1 MALKIYNNCMKRKF
15 TLFPCWIALVLWT
28 AISMCTTLRAQTANQ
43 QRITQ
48 QCFSGPTQTF
58 TQTSGTLLPA
68 VTFSPGNGPGQIPVG
83 HVVADVIVEIVW
95 SKSDANSC
103 TSPTGNVADLSH
115 VGFLIRKQ
123 GSGTPQSL
131 SYSGSSGGLVNQPA
145 TFTGT
150 FPSNT
155 NGILVDTIHFRDGA
169 GLPNNYT
176 PSSGDTIG
184 SAQGSLSI
192 YRGQPAAGVW
202 SIGAIDDAPNTTS
215 PALCIHSYC
224 ITLVTCDPSAL
235 TAVCQSFPEVALD
248 PTTGSHQF
256 NFADIDSL
264 SDVSCLVNS
273 ITFSPRVVR
282 CANTVAPV
290 RVTMTI
296 RDNLNN
302 TVSCNSLVTVRDT
315 SPPVIPYCS
324 QPFGIPFDTLFVN
337 HTGLDT
343 FFASQIPMSDNCGS
357 ITKEIRPLN
366 SGPWGTSLSF
376 SCTSGGPLRQ
386 FWIRGIDAAGNV
398 DSCRMVIRVEDTI
411 PPNAVCTNTTIYV
424 GNGPAT
430 LSPISI
436 DGGSSD
442 VCSPIVGRWI
452 GAFNRPDPTYTCAN
466 VGVDTVTLVVR
477 DVAGNL
483 GTCNTAIV
491 TVLDTTRPTAICQ
504 NATIYLNGAGNAML
518 APGDIDGGSFDT
530 CGIVARTVN
539 GATSISYTC
548 ADAGTTQQV
557 RLRVQDPSGNFS
569 DCFAMVTV
577 LDTVGPTAICQNATA
592 YLNNNGT
599 VSLSASTLNNNSI
612 DACTGT
618 NLSFL
623 VAGSSMITFDCG
635 DLGTNPVT
643 LIVVDSNGAAST
655 CSATV
660 TVEDTLNPVANC
672 ATLTAYLNNNGLVT
686 VTAAELSAGNTD
698 NCSIVD
704 SSVNVVGIPSVRYN
718 CSSLFTPQTPTLIVR
733 DATGNEGSC
742 QATVNVVDTVLPRAI
757 CRGTYTAALNAVGIA
772 TVTPANIDSGSTDN
786 CGITQYL
793 INGAATQQYTC
804 SDVGTLSAVLQVRD
818 SSGGIGTC
826 RTTINVVDNT
836 LPTASCRISTAYLS
850 ASGTVAI
857 TPNNVLAFPGTGDN
871 CGNITTTFGGGGTN
885 IIYDCDSIDS
895 RSVTVIVTDPSGNQ
909 ASCQTTVN
917 VRDTIDPTANCR
929 LVPFTVQ
936 LDTSGNGFVTPQN
949 IDNGSNDIC
958 GLDTLLVNGVD
969 TFFFNCNNIGNTAV
983 TLLVRDASG
992 NNNFC
997 SAPIMVVDNINP
1009 IARCKDTT
1017 LYIGASGVVTA
1028 FPSAIDNGSTDN
1040 CSFTRQINNLPSV
1053 TYDCNQVGRNT
1064 AQLQITDGNG
1074 NVNQCSAD
1082 VTIIDSIP
1090 PVANCV
1096 APNSVRIALDSN
1108 CFASVPAVLFN
1119 NNSTDNCSSTL
1130 TFTVNGL
1137 PNATFT
1143 NTNLSTNPNSITL
1156 RVQDGSGNFDEC
1168 VTSVVVEDNI
1178 PPVMVCRPD
1187 TVQLD
1192 GNGNAVVIPND
1203 INGGSRDNCSVPAYT
1218 INGGPLVNFTCANIG
1233 SNNVTLTG
1241 IDQSGNSDSCITTV
1255 FVEDITVPNAVCN
1268 SMVTVTLDPIT
1279 NIGTLTPLQVN
1290 NGSRDNCTI
1299 TNFSLS
1305 RTTFNCGDIPSN
1317 PYNVVLTVEDQSG
1330 NSNSCTTQVMV
1341 VDTIAPVAVCRAT
1354 PLNLFL
1360 VGSTVSTTAAAIN
1373 NGSFDNCGL
1382 ATITLSQTN
1391 FNCNNI
1397 GSNTVTLTVTD
1408 SSSNTNS
1415 CTSTIIVSDT
1425 TDPVP
1430 FCVNPT
1436 VQLDANGRVGVA
1448 AVDLGIGSFDNCS
1461 IDTFLVNGHDSVF
1474 FSCSNLGAN
1483 TVNVFMSDLS
1493 GNDATCTSTVTVEDN
1508 VPPVANC
1515 VSGPI
1520 NLQLDPNGVAT
1531 LTVAQVDNNSVDNCT
1546 VANRT
1551 LSRNTF
1557 NCGDVGNMVS
1567 VTLTVFDQSNNAN
1580 SCVVNVITTDTVR
1593 PNMVCRAATINL
1605 GPSGTAPV
1613 SATLL
1618 DGGISDSCGIASLT
1632 FTGAPNIVTC
1642 ADIGTLPITLT
1653 ATDVN
1658 GNVGSCVTTLTV
1670 ADTVAPVISCN
1681 TITLNLDNSGNAVV
1695 DSTTTGLYTATDA
1708 CGIVALTL
1716 NGSNRV
1722 VYTCSDTGANN
1733 IQLIATD
1740 AAGNSDTCIAVVIIR
1755 DNTAPLVTCGNTIQ
1769 FLQADGTLPVDPN
1782 WINAGIIETCGI
1794 DTIFTSP
1801 DTLDCSNV
1809 GTFNRVTLFVVD
1821 NSGNQSTCSGNIGV
1835 RDTTPPVVNCRDT
1848 ALCLNGG
1855 FVNLTPAD
1863 VDGGAVD
1870 ACGLSPFQTI
1880 NGASNVIFTCAD
1892 LGVQTVTL
1900 QHEDVNGNVGT
1911 CQANVTVQDCTR
1923 PSAVCRTNFVAQID
1937 ANGLAVVNAIDLDF
1951 GSTDD
1956 CRIDSSGFRINGQDS
1971 LVYPCPL
1978 VNTTDTVLFT
1988 ARDFAGNVD
1997 TCITIITIQDNIAP
2011 VARCGG
2017 PINGVLSATTGE
2029 FSIQASAL
2037 DNSSNRSSD
2046 NCPNI
2051 SYLINGQ
2058 ARDTFDCSMLGN
2070 NVVVLT
2076 VVDNYGNTDTCR
2088 TIVNIQ
2094 DITAP
2099 TANCVFR
2106 TTQTLDSTGQALYPA
2121 ANLISS
2127 SSDNCGIASITGNG
2141 LDTLLFDCADIGVN
2155 QIQVQ
2160 VTDSSGNV
2168 FVCGSIVDVVDNT
2181 PPVAI
2186 CPTNPVPVYLASN
2199 GTGWARASQL
2209 DSASFDNCGI
2219 ASYLINGTDSVLYS
2233 CTQINTF
2240 PIATLTI
2247 VDSTGRSTTCPVTI
2261 EILDTI
2267 APIARC
2273 SSAVVTLGPAGFAVV
2288 GPGIIDSVSSD
2299 NCGISTYL
2307 INNQA
2312 LDTFDCS
2319 NVGNN
2324 NQVTLTV
2331 IDQYNNMSFCNATV
2345 SVVDNIPPTLQCPST
2360 PPNFYLGNNGLVTIT
2375 PQQVATAVDTCS
2387 IIRWLIDGQSAQ
2399 TYNCSDVG
2407 APTQALI
2414 QVEDPGGN
2422 AVQCNAIINILD
2434 TVAPVANCQNITVAL
2449 DSVGIAT
2456 VCGPDLAFGS
2466 TDNCVIIDTLVNG
2479 QNCITFTC
2487 ADVTVPGNPQ
2497 LVNVQLRDASN
2508 NTTTCVSE
2516 VQVIDN
2522 IAPVLVCNDTVPV
2535 QINAS
2540 GVTAI
2545 SPAQLISNV
2554 SDACTPITTSISQ
2567 DTFNCA
2573 NVGIN
2578 TPVVVT
2584 AIDVNNNQSTCI
2596 SIVQAED
2603 NVAPVADCRNFTLY
2617 LNSGSGNAT
2626 LLVDSIDN
2634 GSEDNCSVRSRLF
2647 ANGSTTRI
2655 FSCADTGVVQVSM
2668 IVEDF
2673 SNNADT
2679 CTAFVTIRDTTPP
2692 SLTCRSTSID
2702 LIQTGQRTLVPSDVL
2717 NSSMDNCGVDTIFLS
2732 PNVITCNDIGNVVY
2746 TLTAID
2752 ASGNI
2757 GTCHDTIAVSLDFP
2771 IITTPSQDTVL
2782 CEGADLPL
2790 SASVPAN
2797 GFNYQY
2803 RWLGPNGIVTG
2814 NPATRDTVLTGLTAA
2829 DEGNYIFSIQ
2839 VGNGCTAFD
2848 TVNLIINNVPRPVL
2862 AGIPTCDGDQ
2872 GAIYLSNDSV
2882 YVGNI
2887 VYNWYFNGT
2896 FISNATDTLFLP
2908 NMTAADSGTYG
2919 VSIQVTQGPAVCGD
2933 SLVVIGLNYDVL
2945 DLPAAP
2951 MPAANLPCEGQTLTL
2966 LNNAPGNTYTW
2977 TGPAGFNSTQ
2987 PNPTRAN
2994 AQVSFGGVYN
3004 LTITDANGCSNDSSV
3019 TVVISPT
3026 PGRPMVFY
3034 NEPLCAGDLLVL
3046 RDTGVYNFPPVF
3058 YYWERP
3064 SGVRDTTVV
3073 GQLPLINATSG
3084 IYQLTVSMNGCPSA
3098 VPDTA
3103 MVNFEPIPTATDD
3116 RGITPFR
3123 QALTGQNIISN
3134 DNPNAVGYNLMLVD
3148 STIGGRLELN
3158 SATGTFDYFPRSGFF
3173 GVDTFRYSLCDAQC
3187 IGSCDTAEV
3196 LIEVLADFEC
3206 YIPQGISPNGD
3217 GINDRL
3223 MIRCKN
3229 NYPNAVLQVFSRW
3242 GTLVYEGEPTGWAG
3256 QFNGKDLPDGTY
3268 FYILKLNDNTFTGTG
3283 TNRDEGRVGDRYTG
3297 YIMLQR

>member
-1 MALKIYNNCMKRKF
+1 MKRKF
-15 TLFPCWIALVLWT
+15 TLLPCWIALVLWT
-28 AISMCTTLRAQTANQ
+28 VISMCTTLRAQTANQ

-48 QCFSGPTQTF
+48 QCFSGPIQTF
-58 TQTSGTLLPA
+58 TQTPGTLLPSI
-68 VTFSPGNGPGQIPVG
+68 TFPTGNGPGQIPAG

-103 TSPTGNVADLSH
+103 TPATGNVADLSH

-123 GSGTPQSL
+123 GFGTPQSL
-131 SYSGSSGGLVNQPA
+131 SYSGSSGGLVGQPA

-150 FPSNT
+150 FPGNT
-155 NGILVDTIHFRDGA
+155 SGVLLDTIHFRDGF
-169 GLPNNYT
+169 GIPNNYT

-184 SAQGSLSI
+184 SAQGVLSS
-192 YRGQPAAGVW
+192 YRGQPAAGIW
-202 SIGAIDDAPNTTS
+202 NIGAVDDAPNTTS

-235 TAVCQSFPEVALD
+235 TAVCKSFPEVALD
-248 PTTGSHQF
+248 PTTGTHQL

-273 ITFSPRVVR
+273 ITFSPRVVN

-290 RVTMTI
+290 PVTMTI

-324 QPFGIPFDTLFVN
+324 QPFGTPFDTLFVN
-337 HTGLDT
+337 NVGLDT
-343 FFASQIPMSDNCGS
+343 FFASQVPMSDNCGP
-357 ITKEIRPLN
+357 ITKEIRPFN
-366 SGPWGTSLSF
+366 SGPWRASLPF
-376 SCTSGGPLRQ
+376 SCASGGQLRQ
-386 FWIRGIDAAGNV
+386 FWVRGIDAAGNV
-398 DSCRMVIRVEDTI
+398 DSCRIVIRVEDTI
-411 PPNAVCTNTTIYV
+411 PPNAVCANTAIYV

-430 LSPISI
+430 LSPISV

-442 VCSPIVGRWI
+442 ICSPIIGRWI
-452 GAFNRPDPTYTCAN
+452 GVFNQPDPTYTCAD

-491 TVLDTTRPTAICQ
+491 TVLDTTRPTVICQ
-504 NATIYLNGAGNAML
+504 NTTIYLNGAGNATL
-518 APGDIDGGSFDT
+518 VPSDVDGGSFDT
-530 CGIVARTVN
+530 CGIVARTIN
-539 GATSISYTC
+539 GGASINYTC

-569 DCFAMVTV
+569 DCFATVTV
-577 LDTVGPTAICQNATA
+577 LDTIGPTAICQNATA

-599 VSLSASTLNNNSI
+599 VTLSASTLNNNSI

-623 VAGSSMITFDCG
+623 VVGSPTITFGCG
-635 DLGTNPVT
+635 DLGTNPVALT
-643 LIVVDSNGAAST
+643 VVDANGAASA

-672 ATLTAYLNNNGLVT
+672 ASPTVYLNSNGLVT
-686 VTAAELSAGNTD
+686 VTAAELSVGNTD

-704 SSVNVVGIPSVRYN
+704 SSVNVVGIPSVTYN
-718 CSSLFTPQTPTLIVR
+718 CSALFTPQTPTLIVR

-757 CRGTYTAALNAVGIA
+757 CRSTYTATLNATGIA
-772 TVTPANIDSGSTDN
+772 IVTPANIDSASIDN
-786 CGITQYL
+786 CGITQFL
-793 INGAATQQYTC
+793 INGTATQQYTC
-804 SDVGTLSAVLQVRD
+804 SDVGRLSAVLQVRD

-836 LPTASCRISTAYLS
+836 LPTASCRISTAHLS

-857 TPNNVLAFPGTGDN
+857 TPNDVLAFPATGDN
-871 CGNITTTFGGGGTN
+871 CGNITTTFAGGGTN
-885 IIYDCDSIDS
+885 IIYDCDSIGS
-895 RSVTVIVTDPSGNQ
+895 RSVTVIVADPSGNQ

-936 LDTSGNGFVTPQN
+936 LDASGNGLVTPQDIN
-949 IDNGSNDIC
+949 NGSNDIC

-997 SAPIMVVDNINP
+997 SAPILVADNINP

-1028 FPSAIDNGSTDN
+1028 FPSAIDNGSADN
-1040 CSFTRQINNLPSV
+1040 CSFTRQVNNLPSV
-1053 TYDCNQVGRNT
+1053 NYDCNQVGRNT

-1082 VTIIDSIP
+1082 ITIIDSIS

-1096 APNSVRIALDSN
+1096 VPNSVRIALDSN
-1108 CFASVPAVLFN
+1108 CFASVPATLFN
-1119 NNSTDNCSSTL
+1119 NNSADNCNSTL
-1130 TFTVNGL
+1130 TFTINGL

-1143 NTNLSTNPNSITL
+1143 NTNLSTNPNPITL

-1178 PPVMVCRPD
+1178 PPTMVCRPD

-1241 IDQSGNSDSCITTV
+1241 IDQSGNQDSCVTTV
-1255 FVEDITVPNAVCN
+1255 FVEDVTAPNAVCN
-1268 SMVTVTLDPIT
+1268 GMVTVTLDPIT
-1279 NIGTLTPLQVN
+1279 NIGTLTPPQVD

-1299 TNFSLS
+1299 TNFRLS
-1305 RTTFNCGDIPSN
+1305 RTTFNCSDIPNNSHN
-1317 PYNVVLTVEDQSG
+1317 IVLTVEDQSG
-1330 NSNSCTTQVMV
+1330 NRDSCTTQVMV
-1341 VDTIAPVAVCRAT
+1341 VDTIDPVAVCRAT

-1360 VGSTVSTTAAAIN
+1360 VGSTISTTTAAVN

-1382 ATITLSQTN
+1382 ATMTLSQTN

-1408 SSSNTNS
+1408 SSNNTNS
-1415 CTSTIIVSDT
+1415 CTATIIVSDT

-1430 FCVNPT
+1430 FCASPT

-1448 AVDLGIGSFDNCS
+1448 AVALGIGSFDNCS

-1474 FSCSNLGAN
+1474 FSCADLGTN
-1483 TVNVFMSDLS
+1483 TVNVFMSDIS
-1493 GNDATCTSTVTVEDN
+1493 GNDANCTSTIIVEDN

-1515 VSGPI
+1515 VPGPI
-1520 NLQLDPNGVAT
+1520 SLQLDPNGFVL
-1531 LTVAQVDNNSVDNCT
+1531 LTAAQVDNGSTDNCSI
-1546 VANRT
+1546 VSRT

-1557 NCGDVGNMVS
+1557 NCGDVGNVVN
-1567 VTLTVFDQSNNAN
+1567 VTLTVFDQDSNAT
-1580 SCVVNVITTDTVR
+1580 SCAVSVVTNDTIR
-1593 PNMVCRAATINL
+1593 PRMVCRAATINL

-1613 SATLL
+1613 SATLF
-1618 DGGISDSCGIASLT
+1618 DRGTSDSCGIASLT

-1642 ADIGTLPITLT
+1642 ADIGTLPITLI

-1658 GNVGSCVTTLTV
+1658 GNVDSCVTTLTV

-1681 TITLNLDNSGNAVV
+1681 TITLDLDNSGNAVV
-1695 DSTTTGLYTATDA
+1695 DSATAGLFTATDA
-1708 CGIVALTL
+1708 CGVAALTL
-1716 NGSNRV
+1716 NGSNQV
-1722 VYTCSDTGANN
+1722 AYTCSDTGANN

-1740 AAGNSDTCIAVVIIR
+1740 AAGNSDTCVAVVIIR

-1782 WINAGIIETCGI
+1782 WINAGVVESCGI
-1794 DTIFTSP
+1794 DTIFTRP

-1809 GTFNRVTLFVVD
+1809 GAFNPVTLFVVD
-1821 NSGNQSTCSGNIGV
+1821 NSGNQSSCNGNIEV
-1835 RDTTPPVVNCRDT
+1835 RDTTPPMMNCRDT
-1848 ALCLNGG
+1848 AVCLNGG
-1855 FVNLTPAD
+1855 FVNVTPAY
-1863 VDGGAVD
+1863 VDGGTMD

-1880 NGASNVIFTCAD
+1880 NGANNVIFTCAD
-1892 LGVQTVTL
+1892 LGVQTVVL
-1900 QHEDVNGNVGT
+1900 QRQDIHGNVNT
-1911 CQANVTVQDCTR
+1911 CQANVTVQDCTP
-1923 PSAVCRTNFVAQID
+1923 PSAACRNTITAQVD

-1971 LVYPCPL
+1971 LVYPCAL

-1988 ARDFAGNVD
+1988 ARDFAGNLD

-2017 PINGVLSATTGE
+2017 PINAVLSATTGT
-2029 FSIQASAL
+2029 FIVPAFNL
-2037 DNSSNRSSD
+2037 NNTSNPSSD
-2046 NCPNI
+2046 NCGI
-2051 SYLINGQ
+2051 TGYLINGQ

-2070 NVVVLT
+2070 NIAVLT
-2076 VVDNYGNTDTCR
+2076 VEDNSGNIDTCQA
-2088 TIVNIQ
+2088 IVNVQ

-2121 ANLISS
+2121 ANFIIS

-2141 LDTLLFDCADIGVN
+2141 LDTLLFDCTDIGVN

-2160 VTDSSGNV
+2160 VTDSSGNA
-2168 FVCGSIVDVVDNT
+2168 FTCSSIVDVVDNT

-2186 CPTNPVPVYLASN
+2186 CPRNPVPVYLASN
-2199 GTGWARASQL
+2199 GTGWARAPQL

-2233 CTQINTF
+2233 CSQINTF
-2240 PIATLTI
+2240 PGATLTVI
-2247 VDSTGRSTTCPVTI
+2247 DSAGSTANCPVTI
-2261 EILDTI
+2261 EVLDTI
-2267 APIARC
+2267 SPIARC
-2273 SSAVVTLGPAGFAVV
+2273 SSFVVTLSPAGFAVV
-2288 GPGIIDSVSSD
+2288 GPSVIDSASSD

-2319 NVGNN
+2319 NIGSN

-2331 IDQYNNMSFCNATV
+2331 IDQYNNTSFCNATV
-2345 SVVDNIPPTLQCPST
+2345 SVVDNTPPTIQCPSA
-2360 PPNFYLGNNGLVTIT
+2360 PLNFYLGNNGQVTIT
-2375 PQQVATAVDTCS
+2375 PRQVANAVDTCS
-2387 IIRWLIDGQSAQ
+2387 ILRWFIDGQSAQ
-2399 TYNCSDVG
+2399 TYNCNDVG
-2407 APTQALI
+2407 ASIQVLI
-2414 QVEDPGGN
+2414 RVEDPSGN
-2422 AVQCNAIINILD
+2422 AAQCNAIINILD

-2449 DSVGIAT
+2449 DSFGVAT
-2456 VCGPDLAFGS
+2456 VCGSDLAFGS
-2466 TDNCVIIDTLVNG
+2466 TDNCAIIDTLVNG

-2487 ADVTVPGNPQ
+2487 DSVTTPTVPR
-2497 LVNVQLRDASN
+2497 LVNVQLLDASN
-2508 NTTTCVSE
+2508 NMTTCISE

-2540 GVTAI
+2540 GVTRI
-2545 SPAQLISNV
+2545 SPAQLINNF
-2554 SDACTPITTSISQ
+2554 SDACTPVNRFISQ
-2567 DTFNCA
+2567 DTFTCA

-2584 AIDVNNNQSTCI
+2584 AVDVNNNQSTCI

-2603 NVAPVADCRNFTLY
+2603 NIAPVANCRNFTLY
-2617 LNSGSGNAT
+2617 LNSGSRNAT

-2647 ANGSTTRI
+2647 ANGSTTRT
-2655 FSCADTGVVQVSM
+2655 FSCADTGVVQVTM
-2668 IVEDF
+2668 IVDDF

-2692 SLTCRSTSID
+2692 SLTCRSASID
-2702 LIQTGQRTLVPSDVL
+2702 LIQTGQRTLLPSDVL
-2717 NSSMDNCGVDTIFLS
+2717 NSSMDNCGIDTVFLS
-2732 PNVITCNDIGNVVY
+2732 PNVITCSEVGNVAY

-2752 ASGNI
+2752 ASGNV
-2757 GTCHDTIAVSLDFP
+2757 GTCQDTIFVNLDFP
-2771 IITTPSQDTVL
+2771 VITTPSQDTVL
-2782 CEGADLPL
+2782 CEGDDLPL
-2790 SASVPAN
+2790 SASVPTN

-2803 RWLGPNGIVTG
+2803 RWLGPNGVVTG
-2814 NPATRDTVLTGLTAA
+2814 NPATRDTVLTRLTVA
-2829 DEGNYIFSIQ
+2829 DEGDYIFSIQ
-2839 VGNGCTAFD
+2839 VGNGCPAFD
-2848 TVNLIINNVPRPVL
+2848 TVSLIINDVPRPVL

-2887 VYNWYFNGT
+2887 TYNWYFNGIL
-2896 FISNATDTLFLP
+2896 ISNVSDTLFLP
-2908 NMTAADSGTYG
+2908 NMTVADSGNYS
-2919 VSIQVTQGPAVCGD
+2919 VSIQVGQGSAICGD
-2933 SLVVIGLNYDVL
+2933 SSAMGLNYDVL

-2951 MPAANLPCEGQTLTL
+2951 VPTANLPCEGQTLTL

-2977 TGPAGFNSTQ
+2977 DGPTGFNSTQ

-3026 PGRPMVFY
+3026 PDTPMVFY

-3064 SGVRDTTVV
+3064 SGVRDTTTV
-3073 GQLPLINATSG
+3073 GQLPLMNASSG
-3084 IYQLTVSMNGCPSA
+3084 SYQLTVSMNGCPSA
-3098 VPDTA
+3098 VVDTVR
-3103 MVNFEPIPTATDD
+3103 VNFEPIPTATDD
-3116 RGITPFR
+3116 QFTTQFR
-3123 QALTGQNIISN
+3123 QSLTGKDIIFN
-3134 DNPNAVGYNLMLVD
+3134 DNPNAVGYNLTVVD
-3148 STIGGRLELN
+3148 STMGGRLELN
-3158 SATGTFDYFPRSGFF
+3158 NATGTFDYFPRSGFF

-3196 LIEVLADFEC
+3196 LIKVQSDFEC

-3242 GTLVYEGEPTGWAG
+3242 GTLVYKGEPTGWAG

-3268 FYILKLNDNTFTGTG
+3268 FYILKLNDDTFTGTG
-3283 TNRDEGRVGDRYTG
+3283 TNREEGRVGDRYTG